1 MERFEDS
8 TINIIPSSI
17 QSTVAY
23 TVHMSKKIV
32 ILLGNPDTET
42 FTGSIADHYQA
53 AAEDAGH
60 EVVRFNIG
68 DMHFDP
74 ILHKGYKVIQ
84 ELEPDLLQLQ
94 EKINWADHLVIV
106 YPNWWCTMPAILKG
120 LFDRMWIPG
129 FAFNFDKVTKKCIR
143 RLKGKTAR
151 TIVVAGTHSPFKT
164 WWLFGDYTN
173 EIQHGILGFAGMD
186 ASVSTFGPSEKV
198 DEKTKA
204 KWLKQVETLGE
215 NAI

>member
-1 MERFEDS
+1 M
-8 TINIIPSSI
+8 N
-17 QSTVAY
+17 
-23 TVHMSKKIV
+23 KKIV
-32 ILLGNPDTET
+32 ILLGNPDTHT
-42 FTGSIADHYQA
+42 FTGSVADHYQA

-68 DMHFDP
+68 DMKFDP
-74 ILHKGYKVIQ
+74 ILHQGYKVIQ
-84 ELEPDLLQLQ
+84 PLEPDLLLLQ

-129 FAFNFDKVTKKCIR
+129 FAFNFDKQTHKLIK
-143 RLKGKTAR
+143 RLKGKTGR

-173 EIQHGILGFAGMD
+173 EIQHGILGFAGINT
-186 ASVSTFGPSEKV
+186 SVCTFGPSEKV
-198 DEKTKA
+198 SEA
-204 KWLKQVETLGE
+204 KKQEWLKTVTKLGK
-215 NAI
+215 NGN